1 MTPVAML
8 PEPELVAEVDQ
19 LCRNGRLQSYARKKS
34 QSRQRYGHYRRQ
46 RPDVVQVASTASA
59 KALLMSAHTAPDD
72 PASILSCGGATE
84 SDDELRRP
92 RTGDQ

>member
-1 MTPVAML
+1 L
-8 PEPELVAEVDQ
+8 LEPELVAEVDQ
-19 LCRNGRLQSYARKKS
+19 SERTPSALRTKKS
-34 QSRQRYGHYRRQ
+34 Q

-72 PASILSCGGATE
+72 PASILLSCGGATE